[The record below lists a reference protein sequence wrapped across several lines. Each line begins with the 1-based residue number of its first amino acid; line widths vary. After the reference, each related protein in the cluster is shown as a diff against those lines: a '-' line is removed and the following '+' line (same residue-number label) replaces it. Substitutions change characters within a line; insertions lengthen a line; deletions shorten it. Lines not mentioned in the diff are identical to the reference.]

1 MLGLLQLVVGQKCS
15 IQGFDDYGFEI
26 NNVNYR
32 GSVLVFP
39 FLTLLWDAR
48 TVADI
53 TMASLSPAHLVKPRI
68 STCISL
74 PMQFLL

>member
-1 MLGLLQLVVGQKCS
+1 MTCDDVSQRIVGQKSS
-15 IQGFDDYGFEI
+15 IQGFDDFGFEI
-26 NNVNYR
+26 NDVNYR

-53 TMASLSPAHLVKPRI
+53 TMASLSAAHLVKPRI
-68 STCISL
+68 ST
-74 PMQFLL
+74 